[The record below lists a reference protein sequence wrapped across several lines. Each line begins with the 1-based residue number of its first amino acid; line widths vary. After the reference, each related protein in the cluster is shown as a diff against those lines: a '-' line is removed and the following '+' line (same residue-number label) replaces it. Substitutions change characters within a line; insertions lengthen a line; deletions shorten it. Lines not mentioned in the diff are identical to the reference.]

1 MAHPA
6 GPCWRDPDARQHVK
20 DRKTHWPHWEQQSV
34 CWTLGVSFVPAPC
47 VYLQSQ
53 SKVAAL
59 CVSDEAGCHGTVGPP
74 APLQIAHGVLVQVAR
89 CHQRAARPQTSRRE
103 LQAALSCQE
112 AEQGNDAI
120 REEAGTPGG
129 WRAPLILSEQ
139 RAAGLLRATYHRG
152 VTLRNTFN
160 PIRGPRMSPAPNS
173 TCRDGRTQDW
183 IKAFRYV
190 TKKVKNLF
198 LQYVDSL
205 ERRKF
210 TELLP
215 ALTEAAMP
223 HLSPALGWCNPSHS
237 HVYVATS
244 GAVVRRQ
251 GTRQHSRVRVC
262 QRSLRKKNF

>member
-1 MAHPA
+1 MVFWSRWRAVIREQLGLRPRGENCKPPWAVKKLSKEMMQLERRREHRVDGERHSFCPSSVQLGSYVRLTTVAWRYETPLTRSEVRGCLLRQTPPA
-6 GPCWRDPDARQHVK
+6 GTEEHKIESRPFATWPK
-20 DRKTHWPHWEQQSV
+20 KWKT
-34 CWTLGVSFVPAPC
+34 
-47 VYLQSQ
+47 Y
-53 SKVAAL
+53 
-59 CVSDEAGCHGTVGPP
+59 
-74 APLQIAHGVLVQVAR
+74 
-89 CHQRAARPQTSRRE
+89 
-103 LQAALSCQE
+103 
-112 AEQGNDAI
+112 
-120 REEAGTPGG
+120 
-129 WRAPLILSEQ
+129 
-139 RAAGLLRATYHRG
+139 
-152 VTLRNTFN
+152 
-160 PIRGPRMSPAPNS
+160 
-173 TCRDGRTQDW
+173 
-183 IKAFRYV
+183 
-190 TKKVKNLF
+190 F